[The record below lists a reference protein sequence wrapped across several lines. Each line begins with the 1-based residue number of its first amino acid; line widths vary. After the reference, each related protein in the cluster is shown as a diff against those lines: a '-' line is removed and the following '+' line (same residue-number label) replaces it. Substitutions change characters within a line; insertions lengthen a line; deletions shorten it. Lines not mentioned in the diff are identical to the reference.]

1 MTGSSVSRASY
12 HGGYSYISDF
22 ERFEKSLNGGTS
34 SKLHGIRRDALSRFT
49 QLGFPTTH
57 HEEWKYTDV
66 APLASVPFKPIREE
80 YQSRITETD
89 IQELLLGNSSWPRI
103 TFVNGRYA
111 EHLSIIH
118 SLPRGVKVCN
128 LSQALKDGDDVAH
141 RHLAQYAE
149 FGDSAFAALN
159 TAFLKDGAFIHVPQ
173 NAVLNTPV
181 HVLYVSTE
189 SAEEFVAH
197 PRNLIVAGQNSQAT
211 VIESYMA
218 LSNARY
224 FTNTVT
230 EAVLGENAVMEHVK
244 LQRESESAFHVGL
257 TQVHQGRNS
266 NFVSNSISIGGAF
279 VRNNIFS
286 VLDGEGAGCIL
297 NGLYIGTGKQLVD
310 NHTTIDH
317 AKPNCNSQELYK
329 GILFGESKGVFNGKI
344 IVRKDAQKTDARQTN
359 KNLVL
364 SDNAVIDTKP
374 QLEIFANDVKCTHG
388 ATVGQM
394 DPESLFYLRSRGI
407 GWEEARDIL
416 MFAFAGEVVERTKVG
431 LLQEKL
437 HQAVQKHLKQG
448 R

>member
-1 MTGSSVSRASY
+1 MARASY
-12 HGGYSYISDF
+12 HGGHSYISDF
-22 ERFEKSLNGGTS
+22 EWFEKSLNGGTS

-49 QLGFPTTH
+49 QLGFPTTR
-57 HEEWKYTDV
+57 HEEWKYTDI

-80 YQSRITETD
+80 HQSRITEND
-89 IQELLLGNSSWPRI
+89 IQELLFGDSFWPRV

-111 EHLSIIH
+111 EHLSSIP
-118 SLPRGVKVCN
+118 SLPRGVEVCS
-128 LSQALKDGDDVAH
+128 LSQALKDGNDVAQ

-149 FGDSAFAALN
+149 FDDSAFSALN
-159 TAFLKDGAFIHVPQ
+159 TAFLRDGVFIRIPQ
-173 NAVLNTPV
+173 DAVLGTPI

-189 SAEEFVAH
+189 SAEEFVSH
-197 PRNLIVAGQNSQAT
+197 PRNLIVAEQSSQGT

-224 FTNTVT
+224 FTNAVT
-230 EAVLGENAVMEHVK
+230 EIVLGENAIMEHVK
-244 LQRESESAFHVGL
+244 FQRESESAFHVGL
-257 TQVHQGRNS
+257 TQVHQERSS
-266 NFVSNSISIGGAF
+266 NFVSNSISTGGAL

-286 VLDGEGAGCIL
+286 VLDGEGAECTL

-317 AKPNCNSQELYK
+317 AKPNCSSHEVYK
-329 GILFGESKGVFNGKI
+329 GILSGESRGVFNGKI
-344 IVRKDAQKTDARQTN
+344 IVRKNAQKTDAKQTN

-364 SDNAVIDTKP
+364 SDNAAIDTKP

-394 DPESLFYLRSRGI
+394 DPESLFYLCSRGI
-407 GWEEARDIL
+407 GREEARDIL
-416 MFAFAGEVVERTKVG
+416 MFAFTDEVVERTKVEP
-431 LLQEKL
+431 LRVKLRQAIQE
-437 HQAVQKHLKQG
+437 HLKQG